1 MPLVDTLA
9 KLGAAALPAL
19 PMVTAAAE
27 DRSDEYR
34 SESCRGLLE
43 QLRRE
48 ASQHRL

>member
-1 MPLVDTLA
+1 
-9 KLGAAALPAL
+9 
-19 PMVTAAAE
+19 MVTAAAE